1 MLSAERIGGRKE
13 GELARDL
20 PQLAAELV
28 VFFIVI
34 ALLDPVAVDHFVFT
48 VGLV

>member
-1 MLSAERIGGRKE
+1 VFPAERIRGRKE
-13 GELARDL
+13 GELVRDL

-28 VFFIVI
+28 VFFIVV
-34 ALLDPVAVDHFVFT
+34 ALLDPVAVDHFVLA